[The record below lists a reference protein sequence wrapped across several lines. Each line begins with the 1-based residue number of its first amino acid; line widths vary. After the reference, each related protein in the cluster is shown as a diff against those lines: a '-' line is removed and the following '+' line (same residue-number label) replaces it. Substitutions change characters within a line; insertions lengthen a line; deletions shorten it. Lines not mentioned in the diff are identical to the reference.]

1 MVLIMVEKMQDAL
14 YIVVSVIQVIVE
26 MISVTMA
33 IGVDRKFDT
42 RAELRESVS
51 QKVTR

>member
-1 MVLIMVEKMQDAL
+1 MVLMVEKMQDAL

-26 MISVTMA
+26 MIPVTMA

-42 RAELRESVS
+42 RAKFRESVS
-51 QKVTR
+51 LKVAR